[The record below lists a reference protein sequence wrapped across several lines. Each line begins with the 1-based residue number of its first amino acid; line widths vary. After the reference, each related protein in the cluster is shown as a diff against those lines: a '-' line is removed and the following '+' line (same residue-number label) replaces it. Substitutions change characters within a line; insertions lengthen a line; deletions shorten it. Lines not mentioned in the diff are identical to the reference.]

1 MFVTFSGMMILAKAE
16 QFSNVSF
23 AIVLRELLRVTLVR
37 VPHPENPL
45 WLMLVTEFGMLTL
58 VNLRQS

>member
-1 MFVTFSGMMILAKAE
+1 MFVTFSGMVILAKAE

-23 AIVLRELLRVTLVR
+23 SIVLRDLLRVTLVR
-37 VPHPENPL
+37 VPHPKNPL

-58 VNLRQS
+58 VS